1 MLNLL
6 KPLKKFLP
14 LVGSVL
20 LMSCG
25 GQSPTN
31 YIVPTTAQVVDGP
44 VSGISYSCV
53 ANSGQTQTGVTDANG
68 NFLYAGGTCKFSVG
82 AVTLGTITSLA
93 SDAKITPHD
102 LAGVSRSS
110 TTSVAAAV
118 IGQFLQTAGNSSANA
133 TVVSGAL
140 SIPTAT
146 ATALSNVSIDLS
158 TIVNDDLSSP
168 TDTRL
173 AVISNYLGGA
183 TKIPTLAAVKSGL
196 TSNYAANGVS
206 TSVGVAS
213 SVATPNVIRIIAF
226 NDVHGN
232 LAASDSKSTSVIGTA
247 GSTTGTKV
255 STGGIAYMGA
265 LIKKL
270 QSVNSN
276 NIIVAAGDN
285 IGASPYT
292 SNIAHDE
299 PTVDLLNQIGL
310 SVSSVGNHEFDKGAT
325 ELARIQGTNGSST
338 CYPTSGNFG
347 KAGVDT
353 CLMTGNTF
361 TGANWTYL
369 AANVTNASGQTI
381 FPATTTKSFTVNGS
395 TFKVGFIGLTF
406 VNTPTEVNPT
416 GVAGLTFSDE
426 ATVINS
432 AAATLKSNGVNAV
445 VVLIHQGGATTSTVY
460 GDTTCPGFNGD
471 IIPIVKKL
479 SDNVDLVVS
488 GHTHTDYV
496 CQLPVASG
504 KTVTVTQSGYYTTGV
519 TAIDLQLNAA
529 NTAVSKVVA
538 SNIPVINDTNTTAYP
553 SGIVAQTPTP
563 SLVTAVSK
571 YAALSATAGSAV
583 VGNITASVNIQAPPA
598 GCATASTCDSGS
610 RNKTVETPMGDLSAD
625 TMLAAMQGSSVA
637 KPGQIAFI
645 QSGGVRVNLTS
656 VSGTYPGSINYAGLF
671 ATNPFHDT
679 LVALDFT
686 GPQILRIL
694 EQQWE
699 FPNGAP
705 VVNGSNVPVTCVNS
719 VLGTSVTGPAFY
731 APGGTGQILFPSTG
745 FTYTWDSRQPAG
757 AQPGMGTRVVAS
769 SMKLNGVAIDMTGN
783 TTYRVVTNTYLS
795 AGGDNYT
802 YFVNGKNAVQ
812 GGFDID
818 GLVSYFAPTLTGTA
832 YSPLPAN
839 RVTKLDA
846 SGNACATGTW
856 NSCGNP

>member
-1 MLNLL
+1 MFQLNLL
-6 KPLKKFLP
+6 RPFKKYLP
-14 LVGSVL
+14 LAGSL
-20 LMSCG
+20 LLISCG
-25 GQSPTN
+25 VGQTN
-31 YIVPTTAQVVDGP
+31 YIAPTTAQVVDGP
-44 VSGISYSCV
+44 VAGLTYSCV
-53 ANSGQTQTGVTDANG
+53 ASTGQTQTGTTDASG
-68 NFLYAGGTCKFSVG
+68 NFLYSGGTCTFSVG
-82 AVTLGTITSLA
+82 AVTLGKITSLA
-93 SDAKITPHD
+93 SDSKITPHD

-110 TTSVAAAV
+110 TSNAANV

-140 SIPTAT
+140 SIPTT
-146 ATALSNVSIDLS
+146 VATALSNVKIDLS

-173 AVISNYLGGA
+173 ATISSYLGGS
-183 TKIPTLAAVKSGL
+183 TKIPTLAAVQSGL

-213 SVATPNVIRIIAF
+213 TVSTPNFIRIIAF

-232 LAASDSKSTSVIGTA
+232 LAPTDSSSTSVIGTA

-285 IGASPYT
+285 IGASPYN

-325 ELARIQGTNGSST
+325 ELARIQGTNGTST

-347 KAGVDT
+347 VAGVDT

-369 AANVTNASGQTI
+369 AANVTNSSGQTI

-406 VNTPTEVNPT
+406 VNTPLEVTPS

-432 AAATLKSNGVNAV
+432 AAATLKSNGANAV
-445 VVLIHQGGATTSTVY
+445 VVLIHQGGSTTSTVY
-460 GDTTCPGFNGD
+460 GDTTCPGFNGE
-471 IIPIVKKL
+471 IIPIVNKL

-496 CQLPVASG
+496 CQVKVASG
-504 KTVTVTQSGYYTTGV
+504 KTVTVTQSGFYTTGV
-519 TAIDLQLNAA
+519 TAIDLQLNTA

-553 SGIVAQTPTP
+553 TGVVAQTPTP
-563 SLVTAVSK
+563 SLVTAVTN
-571 YAALSATAGSAV
+571 YAAISKKAGSV
-583 VGNITASVNIQAPPA
+583 LVGKIASSINIQAPPT
-598 GCATASTCDSGS
+598 GCATAGTCDSGS
-610 RNKTVETPMGDLSAD
+610 RNKTVETPLGDLTAD
-625 TMLAAMQGSSVA
+625 AMLSSMQGSSVA
-637 KPGQIAFI
+637 SPGQIALNNA
-645 QSGGVRVNLTS
+645 GGVRANLVT
-656 VSGTYPGSINYAGLF
+656 VSGTYPDSVNYSGLF
-671 ATNPFHDT
+671 TTTPFHNV
-679 LVALDFT
+679 LVAVDFT

-699 FPNGAP
+699 CPNGAP
-705 VVNGSNVPVTCVNS
+705 VASGSNVPVTCTVN
-719 VLGTSVTGPAFY
+719 GKSVTGPLFY
-731 APGGTGQILFPSTG
+731 APGGTGEILMPSTG

-757 AQPGMGTRVVAS
+757 AQPGAGTRVVS
-769 SMKLNGVAIDMTGN
+769 GSIKLNGVALDMTGN
-783 TTYRVVTNTYLS
+783 TTYRVVTNTFLYT
-795 AGGDNYT
+795 GGDAFTNFT
-802 YFVNGKNAVQ
+802 VGKNPVQ

-818 GLVSYFAPTLTGTA
+818 SLVSYLKPTLTGTV
-832 YSPLPAN
+832 YSALPAN
-839 RVTKLDA
+839 RITKLDA
-846 SGNACATGTW
+846 SGNACVTGTW
-856 NSCGNP
+856 STCGNP